1 MWPDWPIYWTLSN
14 FLKHLATINLPKS
27 PTFSGNFWKGVKIY
41 HFSSELIFGQ
51 LLSTFGHF
59 FLVTLMVRCPVYYV
73 QIFKIDVIFRD
84 HDDETSVLEAAK
96 KLNEVKCM
104 RGLGRYFKQVNK
116 YVLACLVLIVSS
128 SMFVMSKTDRFAEI
142 IPKRARL
149 KSLWICISLLKYLKY
164 CKTKYAFW
172 GSRCG
177 SVGVAVVADTKDP
190 QFEYSHRKTLYYLYA
205 VSCAEMTK
213 MKKKGREWPFY
224 VWPFCKITKTI
235 VVKLMANLKLTI
247 SPLHP
252 SFKLIMQ
259 IDIKKCTHAESK
271 FN

>member
-149 KSLWICISLLKYLKY
+149 KSLWICISLLKNLKY

-177 SVGVAVVADTKDP
+177 SVGRVADTRDP
-190 QFEYSHRKTLYYLYA
+190 QFEYSHRKFFITFMLSA
-205 VSCAEMTK
+205 VLK
-213 MKKKGREWPFY
+213 GQKWRKKAGNGLFMY
-224 VWPFCKITKTI
+224 DLFA
-235 VVKLMANLKLTI
+235 KLPKQLSWN
-247 SPLHP
+247 
-252 SFKLIMQ
+252 
-259 IDIKKCTHAESK
+259 
-271 FN
+271 